1 MREDER
7 ITAVRL
13 AARYAEAADPA
24 ALEGVLA
31 DVRSE
36 LRSPTPTPHFIRVL
50 RQLEAFAVADLGRVE
65 EAFVGLLR
73 WFDSETREWQ
83 TCIAL
88 DAANLLRRVS
98 SAPSSVASAAYRM
111 FRTEGLLATARAS
124 LLRELLRH
132 RGELLRHRG
141 ETFCFDDREGDVRSF
156 VVELGVD
163 PSSTLEL
170 SEVLHDFF
178 VAQEVVVAAWLA
190 GDVAAVQKIRSRWW
204 RLVARHHPGRMPP

>member
-7 ITAVRL
+7 ITAGRL
-13 AARYAEAADPA
+13 AARYAEAAEPA

-132 RGELLRHRG
+132 RGEAFR
-141 ETFCFDDREGDVRSF
+141 FDDGEGDVRSF

-204 RLVARHHPGRMPP
+204 RLVARHRPGHMPP